1 MKSDPPIHHS
11 SFIIQNLS
19 IAVPAALVVV
29 GVICLVSNA
38 RLYCAPHRADAD
50 MQFADARI
58 TQDPRGIA
66 QLNQMR
72 ARVLGQYGNMALIE
86 IPRGPRK
93 GEKPELPSPQPITL
107 ALGILSLVGTVAVG
121 VYGAKKS

>member
-1 MKSDPPIHHS
+1 
-11 SFIIQNLS
+11 
-19 IAVPAALVVV
+19 
-29 GVICLVSNA
+29 
-38 RLYCAPHRADAD
+38 

-86 IPRGPRK
+86 VPKPK
-93 GEKPELPSPQPITL
+93 QKDEPKPEMPSPQPFTL
-107 ALGILSLVGTVAVG
+107 ALGILSIVGTVAVG